1 MPIVRRVAVR
11 TVVLLALAAAGV
23 AACTDQTGA
32 SGPDMTS
39 VGFDT
44 AGSGCTVTEG
54 ESTFQRGVPI
64 HAVLTMEPA
73 LPAGGTVVMTLEKDG
88 TEVAEARQ
96 TLTMQE
102 PAPCVYGTF
111 PVLEPG
117 HYLVSYAISP
127 GQMPPATGEFDV
139 TP

>member
-1 MPIVRRVAVR
+1 MPILQRSALR
-11 TVVLLALAAAGV
+11 TGLLLVIAISGL
-23 AACTDQTGA
+23 AACTDETGA
-32 SGPDMTS
+32 SGPDLTS

-44 AGSGCTVTEG
+44 AGTKCEISEAA
-54 ESTFQRGVPI
+54 STFPRGVRI

-73 LPAGGTVVMTLEKDG
+73 LPTGGTVIVSLEKDG
-88 TEVAEARQ
+88 TEIIEARQ
-96 TLTMQE
+96 TLTMPE
-102 PAPCVYGTF
+102 PAPCVYGTY

-117 HYLVSYAISP
+117 HYRVSYAISP